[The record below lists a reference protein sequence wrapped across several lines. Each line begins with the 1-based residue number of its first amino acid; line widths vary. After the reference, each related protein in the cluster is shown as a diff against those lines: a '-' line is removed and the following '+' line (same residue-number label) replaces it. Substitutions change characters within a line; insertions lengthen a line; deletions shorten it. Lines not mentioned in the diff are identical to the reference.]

1 MKSGSLRLRVTV
13 SVTIVLA
20 VTIVALVL
28 VVDALFTRQVVQ
40 DQNNVLRDRAQLARQ
55 LQKQR
60 LTADQLYEK
69 LSIGG
74 LVQVRITQPSGIVLG
89 SKQVPEV
96 DGPTPLTV
104 TYPNGTKITLFV
116 DAKAGP
122 QTRLRT
128 LLVTVGVGAL
138 IVTVLVLVFT
148 VRFAMSPLQMMAK
161 LARSI
166 ANGDRGRRLA
176 PTRTDTELGS
186 TAAAFDDM
194 LDALEGA
201 EARSRMSEERT
212 KRFVADAA
220 HELRTPIAGL
230 QAVAESV
237 LQQSPDSD
245 PEERDRMMLLLV
257 REARRAGRL
266 VDDLLAL
273 ARIDAGLDMEP
284 QPVELR
290 ALADAEADRTR
301 VLAPEMTVEVDGPQV
316 TVLGDA
322 QRLAQ
327 VLANLMNNARQATR
341 GAGRITVGI
350 GTAGQFAEMV
360 VVDDG
365 PGVAPSERERIF
377 DRLVRLDEAR
387 ASNSGGSGLGLAI
400 ARGICRVHGGDL
412 RCEAPLPGQTG
423 AVFRIVLPL
432 PRSLEAPTIVFAPV
446 TEPFQRPDPPRVI

>member
-1 MKSGSLRLRVTV
+1 VKSGSLRLRVTL

-20 VTIVALVL
+20 VVIVALVL
-28 VVDALFTRQVVQ
+28 VVDVLFTRQVTQ
-40 DQNNVLRDRAQLARQ
+40 DQNSVLKDRFQLAKQ

-74 LVQVRITQPSGIVLG
+74 IVQVRITQPSGLILG
-89 SKQVPEV
+89 SEQTPEV
-96 DGPTPLTV
+96 DGPTPRTLS
-104 TYPNGTKITLFV
+104 YPNGTKITLFV
-116 DAKAGP
+116 DAESGP
-122 QTRLRT
+122 QIRLRT
-128 LLVTVGVGAL
+128 VLLTVGVGAL
-138 IVTVLVLVFT
+138 MVTVLVLVFT
-148 VRFAMSPLQMMAK
+148 VRFAMSPLEVMAR

-176 PTRTDTELGS
+176 PARTDTELGS

-273 ARIDAGLDMEP
+273 ARIDAGLELQP

-290 ALADAEADRTR
+290 ALADAEADRTK
-301 VLAPEMTVEVDGPQV
+301 VLAPELTVEVDGPQV
-316 TVLGDA
+316 TVQGDA

-341 GAGRITVGI
+341 GTGRISVGI
-350 GTAGQFAEMV
+350 GTAGHFAEMV

-412 RCEAPLPGQTG
+412 RCEEPLPGQTG

-432 PRSLEAPTIVFAPV
+432 PRSLEEPTVVFAPV
-446 TEPFQRPDPPRVI
+446 TEPFQCPDPSRGT